1 MFHFDLCFWGKKHL
15 DFAAFSLWFLLFDTS
30 DTLRWQKS
38 VFIKIYL
45 LFGGLYS
52 RGPSCFCQLEM
63 RII

>member
-1 MFHFDLCFWGKKHL
+1 MFHFDLCLRGQKDL

-30 DTLRWQKS
+30 DTLRWQKP

-52 RGPSCFCQLEM
+52 RGPSCLCQLEM